1 MSKLLKK
8 FIKKLI
14 YQERSPEKLALS
26 FSIGAYIAFSPFPG
40 LHTVMVF
47 LFTWIFGLNFGVTL
61 ASSCFINNPWTML
74 LVYSAGY
81 GVGYWMLHRLFDFNM
96 ILLESEWMNC
106 VNRFFENTVGIAKPC
121 LWSFLLGGNI
131 LGIGLALILYPIM
144 KKVFAY
150 YVALEFGTAY
160 ENNYSK

>member
-1 MSKLLKK
+1 MAKLLKK
-8 FIKKLI
+8 FIKKLV

-26 FSIGAYIAFSPFPG
+26 LSMGTYIAFSPFLC
-40 LHTVMVF
+40 LHTAMVF
-47 LFTWIFGLNFGVTL
+47 LFTWIFGLNFSVTL

-74 LVYSAGY
+74 PVYSAGY
-81 GVGYWMLHRLFDFNM
+81 GLGYWILHKVLDFDLF
-96 ILLESEWMNC
+96 LAEPQWMHSIN
-106 VNRFFENTVGIAKPC
+106 VFFENTIGIAKPC

-131 LGIGLALILYPIM
+131 LGIVLGVILFPIM

-150 YVALEFGTAY
+150 YVALEFGTTY